1 MPLSWLPPMNAVLN
15 GTSAALLVTGL
26 WFIKQGRREAHKRC
40 MISALVVS
48 TIFLVGYLT
57 YHFQAGTTRF
67 SGTGWVRT
75 LYLSILGTHTVLA
88 ITVPPL
94 AIATLVRALQER
106 FDRHRR
112 IARITFPIWL
122 YVSVTGVV
130 VYLMLRGD
138 YPQSL
143 SP

>member
-1 MPLSWLPPMNAVLN
+1 MPLSWLPPTNAVLN
-15 GTSAALLVTGL
+15 GSSALLLLAGL
-26 WFIKQGRREAHKRC
+26 AFIKQGRREAHRRC
-40 MISALVVS
+40 MLAALAVS
-48 TIFLVGYLT
+48 SLFLVGYLT
-57 YHFQAGTTRF
+57 YHFQAGTTHY
-67 SGTGWVRT
+67 SGTGPVRT
-75 LYLSILGTHTVLA
+75 LYLSILATHTVLA

-94 AIATLVRALQER
+94 AITTLVRALQER

-138 YPQSL
+138 YPR
-143 SP
+143 

>member
-1 MPLSWLPPMNAVLN
+1 MTLSWLPPTNAVLN
-15 GTSAALLVTGL
+15 ATSALLLLAGL
-26 WFIKQGRREAHKRC
+26 AFIKQGRREAHRLC
-40 MISALVVS
+40 MIAALAVS
-48 TIFLVGYLT
+48 SLFLVGYLT
-57 YHFQAGTTRF
+57 YHFQAGTTHY
-67 SGTGWVRT
+67 SGTGPVRT
-75 LYLSILGTHTVLA
+75 LYLSILATHTVLA

-94 AIATLVRALQER
+94 AITTLVRALQER

-138 YPQSL
+138 YPR
-143 SP
+143 